1 MGNVIDEELP
11 GGACRPMP
19 GRAEPGDRALA
30 RELWS
35 RGYSLRYIAGRLG
48 VSERCVLR
56 LVGPR
61 RVAKR
66 ALGDAGW

>member
-1 MGNVIDEELP
+1 
-11 GGACRPMP
+11 MP
-19 GRAEPGDRALA
+19 TTPDARLRGIA

-35 RGYSLRYIAGRLG
+35 RGYSARYIAGRLG

-66 ALGDAGW
+66 ALGGAGW

>member
-1 MGNVIDEELP
+1 
-11 GGACRPMP
+11 MP
-19 GRAEPGDRALA
+19 AGTEAARALA
-30 RELWS
+30 RDLWA

-61 RVAKR
+61 RVARR
-66 ALGDAGW
+66 ALWRHP

>member
-1 MGNVIDEELP
+1 MTTVTE
-11 GGACRPMP
+11 A
-19 GRAEPGDRALA
+19 ARALA
-30 RELWS
+30 RDLWA

-66 ALGDAGW
+66 ALGGAGW

>member
-1 MGNVIDEELP
+1 
-11 GGACRPMP
+11 MP
-19 GRAEPGDRALA
+19 AGTEAARALA
-30 RELWS
+30 RDLWA

-61 RVAKR
+61 RVARR
-66 ALGDAGW
+66 ALWGHP